1 MFQNQRYDCQK
12 AQRRFLQMPLVSVNV
27 AGGVYL
33 CEKKDE
39 VDFDSLKNEI
49 IRNLPTQSKTIL
61 MSKEEFN
68 KILDTTESE
77 AERNRLKHTIAS
89 AYNLSRR
96 QASSLYNIARMQ
108 KRATDISEA
117 SQKVREIYEMH
128 NYLAKIEQRAF
139 LISHR
144 VNFDSYIQTS
154 SSESESESEDDEA
167 DSIASEECQNVNEN
181 SLDTYT
187 LDIEN
192 IPTEF
197 TSCCEQNY
205 VGNECSDSHEQ
216 IYVQCSQKQNISAS
230 KEHFDLNFGLHVLKE
245 VEFNRFALVEVLK
258 TKFEIMGRS
267 SDSLDQY
274 IMDLTLAL
282 PNSDLYQGGN

>member
-1 MFQNQRYDCQK
+1 MSFFVQQLIQEESRQLTDRKKQNIHPGIYSSVMQGLTLEQYIKAKLIKCSQNHESNCKVCAPMIKAGTIILDTKYIKLPVLWNMVFQNQRYDCQK

-39 VDFDSLKNEI
+39 MDFDSLKNEI

-61 MSKEEFN
+61 MPKEEFN

-77 AERNRLKHTIAS
+77 AERHRLKHTIAS

-139 LISHR
+139 LISHG
-144 VNFDSYIQTS
+144 VNCDSYIQTS

-167 DSIASEECQNVNEN
+167 GSIASEECQNVNEN
-181 SLDTYT
+181 SLD
-187 LDIEN
+187 N
-192 IPTEF
+192 IHT
-197 TSCCEQNY
+197 
-205 VGNECSDSHEQ
+205 
-216 IYVQCSQKQNISAS
+216 
-230 KEHFDLNFGLHVLKE
+230 
-245 VEFNRFALVEVLK
+245 
-258 TKFEIMGRS
+258 
-267 SDSLDQY
+267 
-274 IMDLTLAL
+274 
-282 PNSDLYQGGN
+282 